1 MNILYIEDKRR
12 PERNAEYKKVISRLG
27 YDQVITYCDTT
38 DPKII
43 AEFSVDGAICHS
55 GMEGYNI
62 ITYFSKVNDWP
73 LLSYSGSVDST
84 PYLRVGKNK
93 RLFSV
98 DSDYFESVLPEF
110 IEHCRLIRKTT
121 NHEQRI
127 STK

>member
-12 PERNAEYKKVISRLG
+12 PERNSKYKEVISRLG
-27 YDQVITYCDTT
+27 YDDIITYYDTT

-43 AEFSVDGAICHS
+43 AELIADGVICHS

-62 ITYFSKVNDWP
+62 ITYFSKMNNWP

-84 PYLRVGKNK
+84 PYLRKSNNK
-93 RLFSV
+93 KLFSV

-110 IEHCRLIRKTT
+110 IERCRVIKKSMK
-121 NHEQRI
+121 HEL
-127 STK
+127 